1 MGFDAAKLTNLLN
14 RCLTTEMSKE
24 PGADIRMGEGR
35 ERYGRATRTKNEGPC
50 ASDRHGAER
59 ASLGEVRA
67 DSESVATEE
76 LTRMNE
82 CAFLLAANDSY
93 RTWEQGLRCDCCA

>member
-1 MGFDAAKLTNLLN
+1 MVARQEPRPTARVLRIATAA
-14 RCLTTEMSKE
+14 
-24 PGADIRMGEGR
+24 EG
-35 ERYGRATRTKNEGPC
+35 
-50 ASDRHGAER
+50 

-76 LTRMNE
+76 LTWVNE
-82 CAFLLAANDSY
+82 CASMLAANDCY